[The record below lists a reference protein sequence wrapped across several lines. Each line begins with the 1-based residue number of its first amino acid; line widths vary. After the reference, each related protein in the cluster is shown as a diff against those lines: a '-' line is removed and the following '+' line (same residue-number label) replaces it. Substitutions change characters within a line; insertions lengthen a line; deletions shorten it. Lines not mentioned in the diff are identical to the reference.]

1 MKKQNFKSQLKSK
14 ERSLKKLDYLSYL
27 LALCFERSFFL
38 SQVPPSLPPL
48 SADYASWLCRSPA
61 AAAAA
66 GYFPLNPSNLLAA
79 RLAGK

>member
-1 MKKQNFKSQLKSK
+1 MNRKKHLKI
-14 ERSLKKLDYLSYL
+14 SLFIFLLFRQTRIVL

-66 GYFPLNPSNLLAA
+66 AGYFPLNPSNLLAA